1 MGGKPPAPLPGP
13 KGKFGA
19 TLPGAM
25 VLYRPSA
32 NKKELIVGRITQN
45 LRESE
50 AMVVVPYAG
59 VWSSTRVRWSPGSLP
74 AETVSYKSLFTE
86 VSLGPN
92 GTLRY
97 ADLSAV
103 EHGGYSLGASPI
115 VVPQEVIDP
124 DADGSEPV
132 LDQDSTLAA
141 SDGAWAP
148 PVSKVPYVPRWT
160 STHAQRSSS
169 CEVAVTCPKAA
180 VHRGPYA

>member
-32 NKKELIVGRITQN
+32 NKKELIVGRVTQN
-45 LRESE
+45 LRESK
-50 AMVVVPYAG
+50 AMVVVVVPHAG

-74 AETVSYKSLFTE
+74 AETVSCKSLFRE

-103 EHGGYSLGASPI
+103 EHEGMAATTGI
-115 VVPQEVIDP
+115 
-124 DADGSEPV
+124 
-132 LDQDSTLAA
+132 LDKHNRNSAFQQNDSGMRMT
-141 SDGAWAP
+141 
-148 PVSKVPYVPRWT
+148 V
-160 STHAQRSSS
+160 
-169 CEVAVTCPKAA
+169 
-180 VHRGPYA
+180 